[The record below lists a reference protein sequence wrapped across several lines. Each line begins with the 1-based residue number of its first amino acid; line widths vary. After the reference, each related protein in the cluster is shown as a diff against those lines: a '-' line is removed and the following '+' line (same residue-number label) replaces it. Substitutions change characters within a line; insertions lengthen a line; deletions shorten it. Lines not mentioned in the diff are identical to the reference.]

1 MDKNFDFK
9 KRENE
14 IYKNWEENG
23 YFKPV
28 IDKDKKPFVI
38 SMPPPNVTAKLHIGH
53 ALDDTIQDILIRYHR
68 MLGDP
73 TLYVPGT
80 DHASIATEV
89 KVVEKL
95 KKEGKSKE
103 SLGREKFLEEAWK
116 WKEEYGEKI
125 VEQQRKLGLS
135 CDWQRARFTMDE
147 GCSKAVLEVF
157 ERLYNEGI
165 IYKGERL
172 VNWCPECKTPISD
185 IEVEYE
191 EQKSNLWHIR
201 YKIENSDDYVV
212 VATTRPETM
221 LGDTAV
227 AVNPNDDRYKDIVGK
242 RVFLPIVNKYIPV
255 VADRY
260 VDMEFGTGVV
270 KITPAHDP
278 NDFKVGKRHDLEIIN
293 ILNEDGTLN
302 EKAGKYEGMTTLE
315 AREEI
320 VKELKDIGALVKIEP
335 HVHNVGSCYRCHH
348 TIEPYI
354 SNQWFVKMEELAKP
368 AIEAV
373 KNGDIKFIPKRF
385 EKIYLNWMEN
395 IEDWCI
401 SRQLWWGH
409 RIPAYYC
416 KECGK
421 ITVSKEH
428 ITTCEC
434 GGEVVQDE
442 DTLDTWFSSALWPFS
457 ILGWPDNT
465 EDYSYFYPNSVLVT
479 GYDIITFWVSKMIF
493 SGLHYTNKIPFENVY
508 IHGLVRDS
516 QGRKMSKSLGN
527 GVDPIEVIEN
537 YGTDALR
544 FSLTQN
550 ISAGNDMRYMPEKLE
565 TARNFAN
572 KLWNA
577 AKFVNMYI
585 DDIAVENVEN
595 FLPADKWILTKLSKL
610 EKEVK
615 DNLDKYE
622 LGVPLQKLYD
632 FIWSDFCDWYI
643 EIVKTRLYDK
653 ETNPFSYSVAVWTL
667 NHVLVQV
674 IKMLHP
680 YMPFITEEIYQNLH
694 TDKNSIMKDMYPCD
708 NYNFEKETEIIE
720 LFLNMIR
727 NIRNERL
734 NSGIN
739 GSKKVNAQV
748 YLKNENDKK
757 LFKLCEDYI
766 KRLGYIENIEYIDTE
781 EKANNNYTSI
791 TLPRISIYL
800 DLLGAVDLDKENER
814 LNNEKE
820 KVLKELNRAKS
831 MLSNEKFVSKAPAN
845 LVEQEKMKVIK
856 YEEMLND
863 IEKRI
868 KELNSKY

>member
-116 WKEEYGEKI
+116 WKEEYGGKI

-227 AVNPNDDRYKDIVGK
+227 AVNPNDERYKDIVGK

-434 GGEVVQDE
+434 GGAVVQDE

-845 LVEQEKMKVIK
+845 LVEQEKIKVIK

-868 KELNSKY
+868 KELNSK

>member
-116 WKEEYGEKI
+116 WKEEYGGKI

-227 AVNPNDDRYKDIVGK
+227 AVNPNDERYKDIVGK

-260 VDMEFGTGVV
+260 VDMKFGTGVV

-845 LVEQEKMKVIK
+845 LVEQEKIKVIK

-868 KELNSKY
+868 KELNSK

>member
-1 MDKNFDFK
+1 MDKNFNFK
-9 KRENE
+9 ENE
-14 IYKNWEENG
+14 EKIYKNWEEKG

-28 IDKDKKPFVI
+28 IDKNKKPFVI

-68 MLGDP
+68 LLGEP

-95 KKEGKSKE
+95 KKEGKTKE

-116 WKEEYGEKI
+116 WKEEYGGQI
-125 VEQQRKLGLS
+125 VNQQRKLGLS
-135 CDWQRARFTMDE
+135 CNWERARFTMDE

-157 ERLYNEGI
+157 ERLYNEGL

-172 VNWCPECKTPISD
+172 VNWCPHCKTPISD

-201 YKIENSDDYVV
+201 YKIEDSNDYVV

-260 VDMEFGTGVV
+260 VDMQFGTGVV

-278 NDFKVGKRHDLEIIN
+278 NDFKVGLRHNLEVVN
-293 ILNEDGTLN
+293 LLNEDGTLN

-315 AREEI
+315 ARSKI
-320 VKELKDIGALVKIEP
+320 VEDLKEIGALVKIEP
-335 HVHNVGSCYRCHH
+335 HTHNVGSCYRCHH

-354 SNQWFVKMEELAKP
+354 SNQWFVKMGELAKP

-373 KNGDIKFIPKRF
+373 KNGEIKFIPKRF

-416 KECGK
+416 GKCGK
-421 ITVSKEH
+421 TIVSKEH
-428 ITTCEC
+428 ITKCEC
-434 GGEVVQDE
+434 GGDLIQDE

-457 ILGWPDNT
+457 ILGWPENT
-465 EDYSYFYPNSVLVT
+465 EDYNYFYPNSVLVT

-493 SGLHYTNKIPFENVY
+493 SGLHYTGKAPFENVY

-527 GVDPIEVIEN
+527 GVDPMEVIEN

-550 ISAGNDMRYMPEKLE
+550 ISAGNDMRYMKEKLDA
-565 TARNFAN
+565 ARNFTN

-577 AKFVNMYI
+577 AKFVNMYV
-585 DDIAVENVEN
+585 DDVVTQNIEN
-595 FLPADKWILTKLSKL
+595 FLPADKWILTKLTKL

-615 DNLDKYE
+615 ENLDKFE
-622 LGVPLQKLYD
+622 IGVPLQKIYD
-632 FIWSDFCDWYI
+632 FVWSDFCDWYI

-653 ETNPFSYSVAVWTL
+653 KNIFSYSVAVWTL
-667 NHVLVQV
+667 NHVLLQV

-680 YMPFITEEIYQNLH
+680 YMPFITEEIYKNLCKQK
-694 TDKNSIMKDMYPCD
+694 DSIMQESFPNDE
-708 NYNFEKETEIIE
+708 YNFEQETNTIE
-720 LFLNMIR
+720 LFLNMIKQ
-727 NIRNERL
+727 IRNERV
-734 NSGIN
+734 NAGIN
-739 GSKKVNAQV
+739 GSKKVEAKV
-748 YLKNENDKK
+748 YIKSESDKK
-757 LFKLCEDYI
+757 IFELCEDYI
-766 KRLGYIENIEYIDTE
+766 KRLGYLDNIEYLLSESDVD
-781 EKANNNYTSI
+781 KNYTVLN
-791 TLPRISIYL
+791 LPRLSIYL
-800 DLLGAVDLDKENER
+800 DLLGSIDI
-814 LNNEKE
+814 EKE
-820 KVLKELNRAKS
+820 TIKLNEEKDKVISELNRAKS
-831 MLSNEKFVSKAPAN
+831 MLANEKFVSKAPEK
-845 LVEQEKMKVIK
+845 LVNAERDKVKK
-856 YEEMLND
+856 YEEMLTD
-863 IEKRI
+863 IERRI
-868 KELNSKY
+868 KEILGK

>member
-53 ALDDTIQDILIRYHR
+53 ALDDTIQDILVRYHR

-116 WKEEYGEKI
+116 WKEEYGGKI

-227 AVNPNDDRYKDIVGK
+227 AVNPNDERYKDIVGK

-293 ILNEDGTLN
+293 ILNEDGILN

-421 ITVSKEH
+421 VTVSKEH

-465 EDYSYFYPNSVLVT
+465 EDYGYFYPNSVLVT

-868 KELNSKY
+868 KELNSK

>member
-1 MDKNFDFK
+1 MERRIW
-9 KRENE
+9 RE
-14 IYKNWEENG
+14 
-23 YFKPV
+23 
-28 IDKDKKPFVI
+28 
-38 SMPPPNVTAKLHIGH
+38 
-53 ALDDTIQDILIRYHR
+53 
-68 MLGDP
+68 
-73 TLYVPGT
+73 
-80 DHASIATEV
+80 
-89 KVVEKL
+89 
-95 KKEGKSKE
+95 
-103 SLGREKFLEEAWK
+103 
-116 WKEEYGEKI
+116 I

-227 AVNPNDDRYKDIVGK
+227 AVNPNDERYKDIVGK

-868 KELNSKY
+868 KELNSK

>member
-116 WKEEYGEKI
+116 WKEEYGGKI
-125 VEQQRKLGLS
+125 IEQQRKLGLS

-260 VDMEFGTGVV
+260 VDMKFGTGVV

-868 KELNSKY
+868 KELNSK

>member
-116 WKEEYGEKI
+116 WKEEYGGKI
-125 VEQQRKLGLS
+125 IEQQRKLGLS

-227 AVNPNDDRYKDIVGK
+227 AVNPNDERYKDIVGK

-302 EKAGKYEGMTTLE
+302 EKTGKYEGMTTLE

-766 KRLGYIENIEYIDTE
+766 KRLGYIENIEYIDAE

-800 DLLGAVDLDKENER
+800 DLFGAVDLDKENER

-868 KELNSKY
+868 KELNSK

>member
-116 WKEEYGEKI
+116 WKEEYGGKI

-227 AVNPNDDRYKDIVGK
+227 AVNPNDERYKDIVGK

-434 GGEVVQDE
+434 GGAVVQDE

-585 DDIAVENVEN
+585 DDIVVENVEN

-868 KELNSKY
+868 KELNSK

>member
-68 MLGDP
+68 MLGDQ

-116 WKEEYGEKI
+116 WKEEYGGKI

-227 AVNPNDDRYKDIVGK
+227 AVNPNDERYKDIVGK

-845 LVEQEKMKVIK
+845 LVEQEKIKVIK

-868 KELNSKY
+868 KELNSK

>member
-116 WKEEYGEKI
+116 WKEEYGGKI

-242 RVFLPIVNKYIPV
+242 RVFLSIVNKYIPV

-868 KELNSKY
+868 KELNSK

>member
-116 WKEEYGEKI
+116 WKEEYGGKI

-227 AVNPNDDRYKDIVGK
+227 AVNPNDERYKDIVGK

-373 KNGDIKFIPKRF
+373 KNGDIKFIPNRF

-585 DDIAVENVEN
+585 DDIVVENVEN

-766 KRLGYIENIEYIDTE
+766 KRLGYIENIEYIDAE

-868 KELNSKY
+868 KELNSK

>member
-9 KRENE
+9 KRESE

-23 YFKPV
+23 YFSPV

-95 KKEGKSKE
+95 KEEGKSKE

-116 WKEEYGEKI
+116 WKEEYGGKI

-201 YKIENSDDYVV
+201 YKIENSDNYVV

-278 NDFKVGKRHDLEIIN
+278 NDFKVGKRHDLEVIN

-354 SNQWFVKMEELAKP
+354 SNQWFVRMEELAKP

-421 ITVSKEH
+421 VTVSKEH

-674 IKMLHP
+674 VKMLHP

-694 TDKNSIMKDMYPCD
+694 TNKNSIMKDMYPCD
-708 NYNFEKETEIIE
+708 DYNFEKETEIIE

-739 GSKKVNAQV
+739 GSKKVNSQV

-757 LFKLCEDYI
+757 IFKLCEDYI

-845 LVEQEKMKVIK
+845 LVEQEKMKVVK

-868 KELNSKY
+868 KELNSK

>member
-116 WKEEYGEKI
+116 WKEEYGGKI

-227 AVNPNDDRYKDIVGK
+227 AVNPNDERYKDIVGK

-739 GSKKVNAQV
+739 GAKKVNAQV

-868 KELNSKY
+868 KELNSK

>member
-28 IDKDKKPFVI
+28 IDKGKKPFVI

-116 WKEEYGEKI
+116 WKEEYGGKI

-868 KELNSKY
+868 KELNSK

>member
-116 WKEEYGEKI
+116 WKEEYGGKI
-125 VEQQRKLGLS
+125 IEQQRKLGLS

-201 YKIENSDDYVV
+201 YKIENSDDDYVV

-227 AVNPNDDRYKDIVGK
+227 AVNPNDERYKDIVGK

-868 KELNSKY
+868 KELNSK

>member
-116 WKEEYGEKI
+116 WKEEYGGKI

-227 AVNPNDDRYKDIVGK
+227 AVNPNDERYKDIIGK

-680 YMPFITEEIYQNLH
+680 YMPFVTEEIYQNLH

-868 KELNSKY
+868 KELNSK

>member
-95 KKEGKSKE
+95 KKDGKSKE

-116 WKEEYGEKI
+116 WKEEYGGKI

-302 EKAGKYEGMTTLE
+302 EKGGKYEGMTTLE

-434 GGEVVQDE
+434 GGAVVQDE

-493 SGLHYTNKIPFENVY
+493 SGLYYTNKIPFENVY

-868 KELNSKY
+868 KELNSK

>member
-103 SLGREKFLEEAWK
+103 NLGREKFLEEAWK
-116 WKEEYGEKI
+116 WKEEYGGKI

-302 EKAGKYEGMTTLE
+302 EKTGKYEGMTTLE
-315 AREEI
+315 ARQEI

-868 KELNSKY
+868 KELNSK

>member
-1 MDKNFDFK
+1 LDKNFDFK

-116 WKEEYGEKI
+116 WKEEYGGKI
-125 VEQQRKLGLS
+125 IEQQRKLGLS

-227 AVNPNDDRYKDIVGK
+227 AVNPNDERYKDIVGK

-302 EKAGKYEGMTTLE
+302 EKTGKYEGMTTLE

-585 DDIAVENVEN
+585 DDIVVENVEN

-868 KELNSKY
+868 KELNSK

>member
-116 WKEEYGEKI
+116 WKEEYGGKI

-191 EQKSNLWHIR
+191 DQKSNLWHIR

-242 RVFLPIVNKYIPV
+242 KVFLPIVNKYIPV

-416 KECGK
+416 KDCGK

-868 KELNSKY
+868 KELNSK

>member
-116 WKEEYGEKI
+116 WKEEYGGKI

-242 RVFLPIVNKYIPV
+242 KVFLPIVNKYIPV

-421 ITVSKEH
+421 VTVSKEH

-800 DLLGAVDLDKENER
+800 DLLGEVDLDKENER

-820 KVLKELNRAKS
+820 KFLKELNRAKS
-831 MLSNEKFVSKAPAN
+831 MLSNEKFVSKAPVN

-868 KELNSKY
+868 KELNSK

>member
-227 AVNPNDDRYKDIVGK
+227 AVNPNDERYKDIVGK

-766 KRLGYIENIEYIDTE
+766 KRLGYIENIEYIDAE

-800 DLLGAVDLDKENER
+800 DLFGAVDLDKENER

-868 KELNSKY
+868 KELNSK

>member
-116 WKEEYGEKI
+116 WKEEYGGKI

-201 YKIENSDDYVV
+201 YKIENSDDYVD

-227 AVNPNDDRYKDIVGK
+227 AVNPNDERYKDIVGK

-428 ITTCEC
+428 ITICEC

-868 KELNSKY
+868 KELNSK

>member
-116 WKEEYGEKI
+116 WKEEYGGKI

-260 VDMEFGTGVV
+260 VDTEFGTGVV

-302 EKAGKYEGMTTLE
+302 EKTGKYEGMTTLE

-757 LFKLCEDYI
+757 IFKLCEDYI

-868 KELNSKY
+868 KELNSK

>member
-116 WKEEYGEKI
+116 WKEEYGGKI
-125 VEQQRKLGLS
+125 IEQQRKLGLS

-201 YKIENSDDYVV
+201 YKIENSDDDYVV

-227 AVNPNDDRYKDIVGK
+227 AVNPNDERYKDIVGK

-610 EKEVK
+610 EMEVK

-800 DLLGAVDLDKENER
+800 DLFGAVDLDKENER

-868 KELNSKY
+868 KELNSK